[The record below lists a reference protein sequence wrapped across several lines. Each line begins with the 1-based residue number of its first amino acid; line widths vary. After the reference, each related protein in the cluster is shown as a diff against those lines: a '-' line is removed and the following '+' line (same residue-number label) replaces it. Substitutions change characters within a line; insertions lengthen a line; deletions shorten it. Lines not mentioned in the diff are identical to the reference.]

1 MLACAKITWFEYSL
15 LGDSRN
21 SCHFSRFGDPLVCPV
36 CKVDSLGRYKMV
48 RHYGA
53 RHGRILDFVD
63 EDVKRKL
70 EGMGVKKVD

>member
-1 MLACAKITWFEYSL
+1 M
-15 LGDSRN
+15 
-21 SCHFSRFGDPLVCPV
+21 CPV
-36 CKVDSLGRYKMV
+36 CKVDTLGRYQLV

-63 EDVKRKL
+63 QDVRERL